1 MATAPKLAL
10 HDLPTECTVST
21 ETIELTGQGGSLA
34 RKRFQKGTLFLRGK
48 NPVWVGRYREDVI
61 GPDGQVRRERKAIV
75 LGAKREYPTKRLAER
90 RMDVFLARIN
100 DYAYRPSRVATLE
113 EFTERWKVEVLSKR
127 KASTVH
133 GYESHLKNHILPHL
147 GKLRLDQLGVENL
160 QSFVTR
166 ISGTVSRTTVRNILA
181 TLSSI
186 LATAKNW
193 NYTCEGV
200 HFNRLVFHE
209 REARPE
215 RKGFSPAQAAQII
228 ARAQGQFRVMFA
240 IAAMTGLR
248 VGEILGLQTS
258 DFDFENRV
266 FHVRRSVWRG
276 KLQTPKNA
284 NSIAV
289 LPLPDTLAEIVREHI
304 KAIQPGFLFLNN
316 RGNLFIAENV
326 VRQELVPILTQ
337 LQIPIVAR
345 QTSFHAFR
353 HLHASMLLAAG
364 APAPVAQAQL
374 RHSDPRIT
382 LGIYAH
388 VIGDSHREF
397 VESVAKNLD
406 SFGLN
411 MKPQTD
417 SIQ

>member
-1 MATAPKLAL
+1 M
-10 HDLPTECTVST
+10 
-21 ETIELTGQGGSLA
+21 A

-75 LGAKREYPTKRLAER
+75 LGTKREYPTKHLAER
-90 RMDVFLARIN
+90 RMDVLLARIN
-100 DYAYRPSRVATLE
+100 DYSYRPGRVSTLG
-113 EFTERWKVEVLSKR
+113 EFAERWRLEILSKR

-133 GYESHLKNHILPHL
+133 GYESHLKNQILPHL
-147 GKLRLDQLGVENL
+147 GKIRLDQLGVEY
-160 QSFVTR
+160 QQTFVTR

-200 HFNRLVFHE
+200 HFNRLVFPE
-209 REARPE
+209 REVRPE

-258 DFDFENRV
+258 DFEFENRV
-266 FHVRRSVWRG
+266 FHVRRAVWRG
-276 KLQTPKNA
+276 KLQTPKTA
-284 NSIAV
+284 NSEAV
-289 LPLPDTLAEIVREHI
+289 LPLPDALAEIVREHV
-304 KAIQPGFLFLNN
+304 KAIPAGFLFLNN

-326 VRQELVPILTQ
+326 VRQELVPILKQ

-382 LGIYAH
+382 LEIYSH
-388 VIGDSHREF
+388 VIGDAHREF
-397 VESVAKNLD
+397 VDSVAKNLD

-411 MKPQTD
+411 LKPQTD

>member
-1 MATAPKLAL
+1 MATSPKLAL
-10 HDLPTECTVST
+10 QPSPWECIVSA
-21 ETIELTGQGGSLA
+21 EAIESTGKGGSLA

-75 LGAKREYPTKRLAER
+75 LGTKREYPTKHLAER
-90 RMDVFLARIN
+90 RMDVLLARIN
-100 DYAYRPSRVATLE
+100 DYSYRPSRVSTLG
-113 EFTERWKVEVLSKR
+113 EFAERWKLEILSKR

-133 GYESHLKNHILPHL
+133 GYESHLKNQILPHL
-147 GKLRLDQLGVENL
+147 GKLRLDQLGVEY
-160 QSFVTR
+160 QQTFVTR

-193 NYTCEGV
+193 GYTCEGV
-200 HFNRLVFHE
+200 HFDRLVFPE
-209 REARPE
+209 REVRPE

-228 ARAQGQFRVMFA
+228 ARAQGQFRAMFA

-248 VGEILGLQTS
+248 VGEILGLESS
-258 DFDFENRV
+258 DFDFDNRV
-266 FHVRRSVWRG
+266 FQVRRSVWRG

-284 NSIAV
+284 NSVAA

-304 KAIQPGFLFLNN
+304 KTVKPGFLFLNN
-316 RGNLFIAENV
+316 RGSLFTAENV
-326 VRQELVPILTQ
+326 VRQELVPILKQ

-388 VIGDSHREF
+388 VIGDAHREF
-397 VESVAKNLD
+397 VDSVAKNLD

>member
-1 MATAPKLAL
+1 M
-10 HDLPTECTVST
+10 
-21 ETIELTGQGGSLA
+21 A

-75 LGAKREYPTKRLAER
+75 LGTKREYPTKRLAER
-90 RMDVFLARIN
+90 RMDVLLARIN
-100 DYAYRPSRVATLE
+100 DYSYRPSRVSTLG
-113 EFTERWKVEVLSKR
+113 EFAERWKLEILSKR

-133 GYESHLKNHILPHL
+133 GYESHLKNQILPHL
-147 GKLRLDQLGVENL
+147 GKLRLDQLGVEY
-160 QSFVTR
+160 QQTFVTR

-193 NYTCEGV
+193 GYTCEGV
-200 HFNRLVFHE
+200 HFDRLVFPE
-209 REARPE
+209 REVRPE

-228 ARAQGQFRVMFA
+228 ARAQGQFRAMFA

-248 VGEILGLQTS
+248 VGEILGLESS
-258 DFDFENRV
+258 DFEFDNRV
-266 FHVRRSVWRG
+266 FQVRRSVWRG

-284 NSIAV
+284 NSVAA

-304 KAIQPGFLFLNN
+304 KTVKPGFLFLNN
-316 RGNLFIAENV
+316 RGSLFTAENV
-326 VRQELVPILTQ
+326 VRQELVPILKQ

-374 RHSDPRIT
+374 RNSDPRIT

-388 VIGDSHREF
+388 VIGDAHREF
-397 VESVAKNLD
+397 VDSVAKSLD